1 MIKRKKYIYITNDLL
16 EAIIKMTKEG
26 RTAAYVAEHTGFAES
41 TIWAYRKKYG
51 LLKKHLRKNFI
62 EKYTIS
68 QSQEK
73 PLAKKPRLE
82 PELSQIEKIFW
93 SVSQIGN
100 RRVLKSEITSARA
113 RLVMDSLGQYGA
125 LPDSDKIVQLTMSLS
140 LRKEGK
146 HYTLIDED

>member
-1 MIKRKKYIYITNDLL
+1 MIRRKKYIYITNDLL
-16 EAIIKMTKEG
+16 ETIIKMTKEG

-51 LLKKHLRKNFI
+51 LLKKYLRKNFV

-73 PLAKKPRLE
+73 PLVQRSK
-82 PELSQIEKIFW
+82 PELPQIEKIFW

-100 RRVLKSEITSARA
+100 QRVLKSEITSARA
-113 RLVMDSLGQYGA
+113 RLVMDSLGQYGP